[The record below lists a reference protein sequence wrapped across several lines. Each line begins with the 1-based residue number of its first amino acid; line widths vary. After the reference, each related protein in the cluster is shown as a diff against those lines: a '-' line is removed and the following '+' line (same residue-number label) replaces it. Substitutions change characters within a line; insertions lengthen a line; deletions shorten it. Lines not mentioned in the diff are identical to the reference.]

1 MPVTDGKAEHDI
13 SQRAQYAKGG
23 IGRWHW
29 DRRDQAAMKYV
40 VGNKVLD
47 AGCGEG
53 ITLEKLVAR
62 FPEKEFLGVDPDP
75 KNIKLCEAHMLPVI
89 QGDVYDLPFENESL
103 DTCLFMEVIEH
114 LETPKKALEELIRV
128 LRPGG
133 RLIVVFPYDI
143 TMLAARLLC
152 LRWREAR
159 FDPYHLKQWSLRE
172 LRSLSRSLGVTLLA
186 AKGLPFPFPCAL
198 HGLFVA
204 EKKVCPKLG

>member
-1 MPVTDGKAEHDI
+1 MPVTDGKADHDI
-13 SQRAQYAKGG
+13 SQREQYAKGG

-29 DRRDQAAMKYV
+29 DRRDHAAMAYV

-47 AGCGEG
+47 IGCGEG
-53 ITLEKLVAR
+53 ITLEKLVTR
-62 FPEKEFLGVDPDP
+62 FPEKEILGIEPDP
-75 KNIKLCEAHMLPVI
+75 RNVKLCRAHNLPVL
-89 QGDVYDLPFENESL
+89 QGDAFNLPFENESV

-114 LETPKKALEELIRV
+114 LETPEKALAELTRV

-143 TMLAARLLC
+143 TMLAARLIC
-152 LRWREAR
+152 LKWQEAR

-172 LRSLSRSLGVTLLA
+172 LRSLGRKLGISLLA
-186 AKGLPFPFPCAL
+186 AKGLPFSFPCAL

-204 EKKVCPKLG
+204 EKNS